1 MSERQPIE
9 AAWSLISEVHLVT
22 NSHPG
27 YSFALYII
35 ERALKRESIMLDLLP
50 GSVANWLCD
59 DEQQPSPS
67 IGLGPASSETSVL

>member
-1 MSERQPIE
+1 
-9 AAWSLISEVHLVT
+9 
-22 NSHPG
+22 
-27 YSFALYII
+27 
-35 ERALKRESIMLDLLP
+35 MLDLLP